1 MSPTTPGPTPS
12 PSSGPVPDPMP
23 DAMPAR
29 REAFKPIAI
38 RAPGEN
44 RALFALRCMVDL
56 QLLTTYRF
64 LRRELARCRGD
75 VLDVGAGQSPWREL
89 LQGCRYTGLDVDS
102 ADAFG
107 MRRMPDIVYYDGG
120 TMPLADHSFD
130 HVLCAE
136 VLEHVPDEHLLL
148 TEIARVLRPGGTL
161 VLTLPWSARL
171 HHLPHDYR
179 RLTPAGL
186 QRLISAHG
194 LQVQRLEP
202 RGNDVAV
209 IANKLIVVLI
219 RLLRPRP
226 WRHAVWGWPLA
237 VPVAVAA
244 VVALIAA
251 HASMALGRGSPDDPL
266 GYALVAVRR

>member
-1 MSPTTPGPTPS
+1 MSTTTPERA
-12 PSSGPVPDPMP
+12 PDPMP
-23 DAMPAR
+23 AA

-44 RALFALRCMVDL
+44 RALFALRCLVDL

-64 LRRELARCRGD
+64 LRHELPNLRGD

-102 ADAFG
+102 ARAFG

-120 TMPLADHSFD
+120 AMPLADGSFD

-148 TEIARVLRPGGTL
+148 AEIARVLRPGGTL

-179 RLTPAGL
+179 RLSPAGL
-186 QRLISAHG
+186 ERLVSSHG
-194 LQVQRLEP
+194 LQLQRLEP
-202 RGNDVAV
+202 RGNDLAV
-209 IANKLIVVLI
+209 IANKLIVVLF

-226 WRHAVWGWPLA
+226 WWHSAWCWPLA
-237 VPVAVAA
+237 LPTAVAA
-244 VVALIAA
+244 GVFLVVA

-266 GYALVAVRR
+266 GHALVAVRL

>member
-1 MSPTTPGPTPS
+1 MSPTPPGPTP
-12 PSSGPVPDPMP
+12 DPMP
-23 DAMPAR
+23 VR

-44 RALFALRCMVDL
+44 RALFALRCVADL

-89 LQGCRYTGLDVDS
+89 LQSCRYTGLDVDS
-102 ADAFG
+102 AEAFG

-120 TMPLADHSFD
+120 AMPLPDGSFD

-148 TEIARVLRPGGTL
+148 AEIARVLRPGGTL

-179 RLTPAGL
+179 RLTAAGL
-186 QRLISAHG
+186 ERLIARHG
-194 LQVQRLEP
+194 LQVQHLEP
-202 RGNDVAV
+202 RGNDLAV

-219 RLLRPRP
+219 RLLRPQP
-226 WRHAVWGWPLA
+226 WWQAWWCWPLA
-237 VPVAVAA
+237 LPAALAA
-244 VVALIAA
+244 VLFLIAA
-251 HASMALGRGSPDDPL
+251 HASMALGRGSADDPL